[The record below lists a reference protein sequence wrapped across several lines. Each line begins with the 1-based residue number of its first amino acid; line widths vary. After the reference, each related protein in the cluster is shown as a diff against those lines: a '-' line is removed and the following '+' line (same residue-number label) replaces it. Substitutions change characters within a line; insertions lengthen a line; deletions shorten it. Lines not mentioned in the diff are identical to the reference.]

1 MRRQG
6 ELMGKVGRRDPVK
19 VRSVF
24 LSDVHLGTRECRA
37 DRLLDFL
44 HSVDMERLYLVGDII
59 DLWSLR
65 KGIYWPQQH
74 SNVLRTLLGKA
85 KQGTRII
92 VVPGNHDEPLREFCG
107 QAFGNIE
114 FHRDCVHVSARG
126 LRLLVLHGD
135 EFDGIVRGGRL
146 VALLGSHLY
155 DLVLRWSYRL
165 NVLRGLLGLRHW
177 SLATWIKGRVGNAV
191 RHVERFEHA
200 AAAAAR
206 RAGLDGVICGH
217 IHRPEVAALQG
228 VLYCNDGDWVEHCT
242 ALVEDR
248 SGELELWDW
257 SQADAG
263 VAYLVADTQPQAA

>member
-1 MRRQG
+1 
-6 ELMGKVGRRDPVK
+6 MGKNERRDPIK

-44 HSVDMERLYLVGDII
+44 HAVDMERLYLVGDII

-92 VVPGNHDEPLREFCG
+92 FVPGNHDELLREFCG
-107 QAFGNIE
+107 QTFGNIE
-114 FHRDCVHVSARG
+114 FHREHIHVTARG
-126 LRLLVLHGD
+126 LRMLVLHGD
-135 EFDGIVRGGRL
+135 EFDGIVKGGRI
-146 VALLGSHLY
+146 AAMLGSHLY
-155 DLVLRWSYRL
+155 DLVLRWGYRV
-165 NVLRGLLGLRHW
+165 NAVRSLLGFPHW
-177 SLATWIKGRVGNAV
+177 SLATWIKGKVGNAV
-191 RHVERFEHA
+191 RYVERFERA
-200 AAAAAR
+200 AAAQAR
-206 RAGLDGVICGH
+206 RSQLDGVICGH
-217 IHRPEVAALQG
+217 IHRPEVATLEG

-257 SQADAG
+257 SQASSD
-263 VAYLVADTQPQAA
+263 VAQLHRLPQAQAA